1 MWISDGGGGHLT
13 FFGVFYLWSF
23 WIFCVCNFWFLTDF
37 VGFLEFCWKFFW
49 TYWIL
54 FKLLRL
60 LLKVTKVT
68 TGHHKWPKIGLN
80 SKISSFLP
88 SAGARIGVDPRSGL
102 YLLVIMTDS
111 TK

>member
-1 MWISDGGGGHLT
+1 ML
-13 FFGVFYLWSF
+13 
-23 WIFCVCNFWFLTDF
+23 IFLVLTDF

-68 TGHHKWPKIGLN
+68 TGHHKWPKFGLN
-80 SKISSFLP
+80 SKISSFLPKEQKSPWPKP